1 MWPFLQVVAT
11 TLKDHV
17 PHLHISFIVFCHSED
32 CFNLEPY
39 HHFNLRVC
47 LVWLLCTK
55 SSVKCLQSS
64 SETDWRCMK
73 LGAWV
78 TTLLFSNCCAFAA
91 CHHHLQV
98 CSNSWCAVSATHCMP
113 DAGEAPE
120 ANHISGCSLFFLR
133 IQSHCYHRMRAAK
146 IWGSNQSPYK
156 RAQGM
161 LHLAS
166 DSISPPTA
174 IQHFLLEQP
183 DELKL
188 HTFLYLRSAQG
199 GKNN

>member
-1 MWPFLQVVAT
+1 MKTVLIWNHIIILISEFVWTDYSVQNQVSVLT
-11 TLKDHV
+11 VKQW
-17 PHLHISFIVFCHSED
+17 
-32 CFNLEPY
+32 NRLEV
-39 HHFNLRVC
+39 HEAG
-47 LVWLLCTK
+47 
-55 SSVKCLQSS
+55 S
-64 SETDWRCMK
+64 
-73 LGAWV
+73 WV
-78 TTLLFSNCCAFAA
+78 ITLLFSNCCAFAA

-120 ANHISGCSLFFLR
+120 ANHISGCSLFFLQ
-133 IQSHCYHRMRAAK
+133 IQSHCYHRMCAAK